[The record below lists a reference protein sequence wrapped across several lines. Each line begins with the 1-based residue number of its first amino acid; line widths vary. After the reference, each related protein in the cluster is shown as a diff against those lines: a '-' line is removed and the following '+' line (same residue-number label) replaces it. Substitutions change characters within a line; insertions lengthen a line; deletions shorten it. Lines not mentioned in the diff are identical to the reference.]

1 MGLPKLRVVRKHS
14 LNGEIHIVFP
24 ESILDEN
31 TENVEDFD
39 ELKMRNIVK
48 KEASKPL
55 FLLRSE

>member
-1 MGLPKLRVVRKHS
+1 MGLPKSRVVRKQS

-31 TENVEDFD
+31 GGIAEDFD
-39 ELKMRNIVK
+39 ELKIRNIVK